1 MREDKP
7 WRARMYYKIKKV
19 IYCTIIAIVVSS
31 FYKVEAQRGPPQPPP
46 RIGAILSLTGPAAFL
61 GEQQTKAIELALEEI
76 NASGGINGSPLEVL
90 SFDDQ
95 GKPAEATAISKRL
108 FAKEVWGVIGPSLS
122 GTSFALVDLFENKR
136 IPLISL
142 ASNEKITTKNLKW
155 SFEIPPPPI
164 LLVKKIYRHLRKSG
178 RKDIGIMTSS
188 STSGM
193 YFKKQLDKLAPE
205 FGIKVIA
212 EVIYNPWK
220 KDITPEMLKLQQEK
234 ANAIINLA
242 PEPSQFFVAQA
253 WKSLRLG
260 IPLYQH
266 PTVWDF
272 FQNMYPVNGVVFPSL
287 KLAIADRLPN
297 ADPQKEV
304 ILSYK
309 KAYQRKFGKEPT
321 IFGGFARDA
330 VYMFAESFKYII
342 RNRGDWDMV
351 RDFLENSIKDWTGV
365 TGIYN
370 MSPTY
375 HNGFS
380 EKSLEFVVVEKGSLK
395 ILK

>member
-1 MREDKP
+1 M
-7 WRARMYYKIKKV
+7 
-19 IYCTIIAIVVSS
+19 VSS